1 MKDGLHIT
9 PEVLAAAYTFLR
21 STRPFCRWKLPPAE
35 SVKFR
40 VTGSMTEAGYCKGTE
55 EIGVSKKCSAH
66 TSSLLATMSHEMI
79 HMHLNAKGVRAH
91 HGPDFVKASGQVSR
105 EHGWDMKRFF

>member
-21 STRPFCRWKLPPAE
+21 ATRPFCRWKLPPAE
-35 SVKFR
+35 MVKFK
-40 VTGSMTEAGYCKGTE
+40 VTNSITEAGYCKGVE
-55 EIGVSKKCSAH
+55 EIGVSRACSAH
-66 TSSLLATMSHEMI
+66 TASLLATMSHEMI
-79 HMHLNAKGVRAH
+79 HMHLNGKGVRAH
-91 HGPDFVKASGQVSR
+91 HGTDFQKASAQVSR

>member
-55 EIGVSKKCSAH
+55 EIGISKKCSAH

-91 HGPDFVKASGQVSR
+91 HGPDFLRAAAQVSR
-105 EHGWDMKRFF
+105 EHGFDCRRYF